1 MKTKRLIAIFII
13 LAIVTLIVILG
24 SVVFTVQSVS
34 VDFLTTRIYSQ
45 NITDEEIIST
55 ANIPYSKSVFTL
67 EKEVY
72 AQALEKQYPYLKV
85 ESIETKFPNKIS
97 IHLSEREPLY
107 AININDTG
115 DYAILDKE
123 LKVLQLST
131 SDFSL
136 FLINIIIVDLHTA
149 CVKDN
154 FIRGEFVNF
163 EEGNALKNIAYFF
176 DRYGYDN
183 LSMRTLIKDIEFDVT
198 AIVDR
203 VDCKIA
209 WEYGIDTAINN
220 IDYAPQRLIG
230 GAITKYQ
237 ELKDANISDKIV
249 TIYID
254 SEDSLCFS
262 IVDKI

>member
-67 EKEVY
+67 EKDVY
-72 AQALEKQYPYLKV
+72 TQALEKQYPYLKV

-136 FLINIIIVDLHTA
+136 FQ
-149 CVKDN
+149 
-154 FIRGEFVNF
+154 
-163 EEGNALKNIAYFF
+163 
-176 DRYGYDN
+176 
-183 LSMRTLIKDIEFDVT
+183 
-198 AIVDR
+198 
-203 VDCKIA
+203 
-209 WEYGIDTAINN
+209 NN
-220 IDYAPQRLIG
+220 P
-230 GAITKYQ
+230 
-237 ELKDANISDKIV
+237 
-249 TIYID
+249 
-254 SEDSLCFS
+254 
-262 IVDKI
+262 